1 MMNCNLIEGRKDPM
15 AISQKTSE
23 SWDLAFSD
31 SLDSLVEAADE
42 LPGGCKEVVQGK
54 TIAWSSGCRSALT
67 CREPVAV
74 RNDIRS
80 LIPVSGRLRG
90 PVVLGSPWLCSADNG
105 APARVCFKYREFAK
119 RCRLMAP
126 SSATKR
132 DHFDRRLSQTRCR
145 LLVRYFWPAM
155 LPNRSRCRRDGVSRQ
170 LRLSG
175 TASNFADVTCPRS
188 SPHRASAVCRTR
200 SWLTGH
206 SLCSPFASSAGAEK
220 LSPGT
225 LRCFQSHLP
234 AVPDRRRFHRTVWPS
249 QEDYDAVIQ
258 FAKANGLAVVS
269 TSRNRMNIDVIAPVA
284 NIEKALHIT
293 MSVYQHPTE
302 NRTFYAPD
310 REPTVE
316 LPFALCRI
324 AGLDNYSI
332 PRPPTTMLLTP
343 AQAGTRRPD
352 PARLPPS

>member
-1 MMNCNLIEGRKDPM
+1 
-15 AISQKTSE
+15 
-23 SWDLAFSD
+23 
-31 SLDSLVEAADE
+31 
-42 LPGGCKEVVQGK
+42 
-54 TIAWSSGCRSALT
+54 
-67 CREPVAV
+67 
-74 RNDIRS
+74 
-80 LIPVSGRLRG
+80 
-90 PVVLGSPWLCSADNG
+90 
-105 APARVCFKYREFAK
+105 
-119 RCRLMAP
+119 
-126 SSATKR
+126 
-132 DHFDRRLSQTRCR
+132 
-145 LLVRYFWPAM
+145 
-155 LPNRSRCRRDGVSRQ
+155 
-170 LRLSG
+170 
-175 TASNFADVTCPRS
+175 
-188 SPHRASAVCRTR
+188 
-200 SWLTGH
+200 
-206 SLCSPFASSAGAEK
+206 
-220 LSPGT
+220 
-225 LRCFQSHLP
+225 
-234 AVPDRRRFHRTVWPS
+234 
-249 QEDYDAVIQ
+249 VIQ